1 MKRVIQPEKLSKPRG
16 DYSHGI
22 SVTPREILFIA
33 GQTAVDSKGN
43 VVGIG
48 DAGAQAKQ
56 IYENIE
62 AVLAAAGM
70 AFSNV
75 VKLTTYVTDVSFR
88 ESVNEVRKR
97 HLGKEL
103 PASTLVVVKGLARSE
118 YLLEIEAI
126 AVRED

>member
-22 SVTPREILFIA
+22 LVAPKEVLFIA
-33 GQTAVDSKGN
+33 GQTAVDSRGN

-56 IYENIE
+56 IFENLG

-70 AFSNV
+70 TFSNV
-75 VKLTTYVTDVSFR
+75 VKTTTYVTDVSFR
-88 ESVNEVRKR
+88 ESVNEVRKK
-97 HLGKEL
+97 HLGKDL

-118 YLLEIEAI
+118 YLVEIEAI
-126 AVRED
+126 AVRET